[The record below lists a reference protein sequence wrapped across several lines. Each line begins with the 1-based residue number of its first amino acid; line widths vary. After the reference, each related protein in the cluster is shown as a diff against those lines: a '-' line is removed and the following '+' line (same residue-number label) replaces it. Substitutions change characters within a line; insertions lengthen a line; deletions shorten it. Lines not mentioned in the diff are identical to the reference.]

1 MNAYQNHGT
10 RIAVHLH
17 HPAFGT
23 IEFTWDASDWMVVCF
38 HSANATT
45 IPCIN
50 ILLHTFHNKKPMTVE
65 KNMARR
71 IWNALVEQ
79 DGGWKPSKYIV
90 GNPPSTIVQMAEQTL
105 NS

>member
-1 MNAYQNHGT
+1 
-10 RIAVHLH
+10 
-17 HPAFGT
+17 
-23 IEFTWDASDWMVVCF
+23 
-38 HSANATT
+38 
-45 IPCIN
+45 
-50 ILLHTFHNKKPMTVE
+50 MTVE